1 MEVDSEK
8 IPEMGNRTYSIQS
21 FIKRVIITLIVLVAV
36 SSTAVFLLIY
46 LPLKTELER
55 SLINNFDRVSY
66 ISYASLQNNID
77 RGLEGAKSLSSR
89 TMIKNAI
96 LDYENGELGMDE
108 LIAYTQPRYEDGAK
122 ALEYLIKAERFVDD
136 TIIAAFL
143 SAEYKE
149 HSCTTDERLI
159 ESSEVSSAFCLTD
172 DHSYFAMLSP
182 ILSEGR
188 VVGYDK
194 LVFDLSNQV
203 QMLSTDTVKPD
214 LIYQEE
220 FEDLSSSAV
229 KLQSD
234 ALSSLFYREGCYC
247 LAYRMQDSA
256 YFISKQDE
264 ASLLEPVYRLS
275 RQTLLIAIGV
285 IFVFT
290 LAIYLMVI
298 RYAKGELVYLED
310 SRRSLKE
317 AVAEANL
324 DPLTKAGTRRF
335 GEDFLISA
343 FESYRKGEPSP
354 AILLFDIDSLKNIN
368 DAYGHSVGDL
378 VIRSIA
384 EAVQMNVRTG
394 DMLLRWGG
402 DEFVGIFGGLR
413 KENALEFAQK
423 LLNTV
428 SELTVETDTGTI
440 RPTISIG
447 ISYFTEDDRGYIE
460 AVNRADRAMYQSKTE
475 GRNRANKQ

>member
-8 IPEMGNRTYSIQS
+8 IPEMGNRIYSIQL

-36 SSTAVFLLIY
+36 SSIVVFFLIY
-46 LPLKTELER
+46 LPLKTELEK
-55 SLINNFDRVSY
+55 SLMNNFDRVSY

-77 RGLEGAKSLSSR
+77 RGLEGARSLSSR

-108 LIAYTQPRYEDGAK
+108 LIAYTQPRYEDGVK

-159 ESSEVSSAFCLTD
+159 EGGEISSALCLAD
-172 DHSYFAMLSP
+172 DHSYFAMRSP

-203 QMLSTDTVKPD
+203 QMLSTDTIKPD
-214 LIYQEE
+214 LIYQEN
-220 FEDLSSSAV
+220 FEDLSSSAI

-234 ALSSLFYREGCYC
+234 ALSSLFYREGCYYQ
-247 LAYRMQDSA
+247 AYRMQDSA

-264 ASLLEPVYRLS
+264 VSLLEPVYRLS

-298 RYAKGELVYLED
+298 QYAKGELVYLED

-317 AVAEANL
+317 AVTEANL

-335 GEDFLISA
+335 GEGFLISA
-343 FESYRKGEPSP
+343 FESYRKGDPSP

-378 VIRSIA
+378 VIHSIA

-402 DEFVGIFGGLR
+402 DEFVGIFGGLS
-413 KENALEFAQK
+413 KENALKFAQE

-428 SELTVETDTGTI
+428 SDLTVETDTGTI

-447 ISYFTEDDRGYIE
+447 ISYFNEDDRGYIE

-475 GRNRANKQ
+475 GRNRANKI